1 MSLDFAGKIALITG
15 GSAGI
20 GAEFA
25 RQLHARGCDLWLVA
39 RRAENLAALAGE
51 LNAIR
56 AGSATFDVADLS
68 HREDLDRL
76 VARIPT
82 RTVDILINNA
92 GRGSFGH
99 FETIEQ
105 MTEAELIATNV
116 LASTLI
122 AHAVIPQMKAR
133 RSGAILSVSSVAGF
147 QPLPYMAT
155 YSGTKAFNVVQALA
169 LRHEL
174 RPFGIRVVT
183 LCPGPTETEFAG
195 VARIEGHITGSKRDP
210 VEFVVREAIRALE
223 RDRAFVVPGMRSALM
238 SLGSRLLPKDFTTWV
253 CEKMLRGALPKT
265 RDSIEQPPKKSSGT
279 NKPPF

>member
-1 MSLDFAGKIALITG
+1 MSLDFNGKTALITG

-25 RQLHARGCDLWLVA
+25 RQLHRRGCNVWLVA

-51 LNAIR
+51 LNSVR
-56 AGSATFDVADLS
+56 AGSARFDVVDLAS
-68 HREDLDRL
+68 REDLAAL
-76 VARIPT
+76 CAAIPA

-99 FETIEQ
+99 FETITPE
-105 MTEAELIATNV
+105 TEAELIATNV

-122 AHAVIPQMKAR
+122 AHAVIPQMKTR

-155 YSGTKAFNVVQALA
+155 YSATKAFNLVQALA

-174 RPFGIRVVT
+174 RPFGIRIVT

-210 VEFVVREAIRALE
+210 VEFVVREGLRALE
-223 RDRAFVVPGMRSALM
+223 RDRAFIVPGIRSALM
-238 SLGSRLLPKDFTTWV
+238 RLGSRLLPIDFTTWV

-265 RDSIEQPPKKSSGT
+265 GDTDRYPPRR
-279 NKPPF
+279 P

>member
-1 MSLDFAGKIALITG
+1 MPLNFVGKVALITG

-25 RQLHARGCDLWLVA
+25 RQLHAQGCDVWLIA
-39 RRAENLAALAGE
+39 RRAENLAALARE
-51 LNAIR
+51 FNAIR

-68 HREDLDRL
+68 NREALDK
-76 VARIPT
+76 VVKCIAT

-92 GRGSFGH
+92 GRGSFGN
-99 FETIEQ
+99 FEAIDP

-133 RSGAILSVSSVAGF
+133 GSGAILSVSSVAGF

-155 YSGTKAFNVVQALA
+155 YSGTKAFNVIQALA

-210 VEFVVREAIRALE
+210 VEFVVREAIRALA
-223 RDRAFVVPGMRSALM
+223 RDQAFIVPGVRSALM

-253 CEKMLRGALPKT
+253 CEKMLRGALPQT
-265 RDSIEQPPKKSSGT
+265 RAPQATPTRK
-279 NKPPF
+279 

>member
-1 MSLDFAGKIALITG
+1 MSVDFSGKTALITG

-25 RQLHARGCDLWLVA
+25 RQLHGRGCNLWLVA
-39 RRAENLAALAGE
+39 RRAENLATVAAP
-51 LNAIR
+51 LNAAR
-56 AGSATFDVADLS
+56 PGSVVWDTIDLS
-68 HREDLDRL
+68 QRKDGLDRL
-76 VARIPT
+76 LELIST

-99 FETIEQ
+99 LETIDRE
-105 MTEAELIATNV
+105 TEAELIATNV
-116 LASTLI
+116 LASTMI
-122 AHAVIPQMKAR
+122 THAVVPQMKLR
-133 RSGAILSVSSVAGF
+133 RSGAIVSVSSVAGF

-174 RPFGIRVVT
+174 KPFGIRVVT

-210 VEFVVREAIRALE
+210 VDFVVAEGIRALE
-223 RDRAFVVPGMRSALM
+223 RNKAFIVPGARSALM

-253 CEKMLRGALPKT
+253 CEKMLRGALP
-265 RDSIEQPPKKSSGT
+265 RSGS
-279 NKPPF
+279 

>member
-1 MSLDFAGKIALITG
+1 VSLDFNGKTALITG

-25 RQLHARGCDLWLVA
+25 RQLHRRGCNVWLVA
-39 RRAENLAALAGE
+39 RRAENLAALARE
-51 LNAIR
+51 LNRMR
-56 AGSATFDVADLS
+56 AGSARFDVVDLS
-68 HREDLDRL
+68 NREDLDQL
-76 VARIPT
+76 LALIPT
-82 RTVDILINNA
+82 REVDILINNA

-99 FETIEQ
+99 FESIKLE
-105 MTEAELIATNV
+105 TEAELIATNV

-133 RSGAILSVSSVAGF
+133 RAGAILSVSSVAGF

-155 YSGTKAFNVVQALA
+155 YSATKAFNVVQAMA

-174 RPFGIRVVT
+174 RAFGIRVVT

-210 VEFVVREAIRALE
+210 VELVVREAIRALE
-223 RDRAFVVPGMRSALM
+223 RDRAFIVPGIRAAFM
-238 SLGSRLLPKDFTTWV
+238 SLGSRLLPIDFTTWV
-253 CEKMLRGALPKT
+253 CEKMLRGALPRT
-265 RDSIEQPPKKSSGT
+265 GDSRGNPPRRV
-279 NKPPF
+279 